1 MEQRNIAP
9 TALATVQD
17 VRQRFVAEGV
27 SINAWAKE
35 RGYNPRTVYAVLQG
49 QLECRHGISHQI
61 AVDLG
66 LKAAPSHS
74 FLKRGAA

>member
-1 MEQRNIAP
+1 LEQINNEP
-9 TALATVQD
+9 KGLATVQD
-17 VRQRFVAEGV
+17 VRQRFVDEGL
-27 SINAWAKE
+27 SINAWAKA
-35 RGYNPRTVYAVLQG
+35 RGYKPRTVYAVLQG

>member
-17 VRQRFVAEGV
+17 VRQRFVSEAV